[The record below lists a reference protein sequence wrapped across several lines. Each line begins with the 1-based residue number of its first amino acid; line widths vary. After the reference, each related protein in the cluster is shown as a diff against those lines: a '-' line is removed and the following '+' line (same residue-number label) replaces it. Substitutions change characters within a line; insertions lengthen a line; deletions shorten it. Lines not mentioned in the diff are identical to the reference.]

1 MEKVEIKNIE
11 FKVGKKQLNLTVE
24 EAKKLKAIL
33 DELFGKEK
41 IKEVKEIHYHD
52 TPYYPYRWWWEIGR
66 PSGPQYQPP
75 DQPPIFYC
83 NDNSGTAQMENTTL
97 QITC

>member
-24 EAKKLKAIL
+24 EAKKLKSIL
-33 DELFGKEK
+33 DELFGKEI
-41 IKEVKEIHYHD
+41 IKEIKEIYH
-52 TPYYPYRWWWEIGR
+52 PYFPYYRWWWEIGR

-83 NDNSGTAQMENTTL
+83 DNSGTAQMENTTL

>member
-11 FKVGKKQLNLTVE
+11 FKIGKKQLNLTVE

-33 DELFGKEK
+33 DELFGKEI
-41 IKEVKEIHYHD
+41 IKEIREIHHYD
-52 TPYYPYRWWWEIGR
+52 YPYRWWWQLGG
-66 PSGPQYQPP
+66 PSTPPYQPP

-83 NDNSGTAQMENTTL
+83 NNIRHLKASFLVNV
-97 QITC
+97 